1 MDPEQVKAVVIAVDP
16 GTRKCGIATLS
27 RDGKTIYRDIVP
39 RGEIVYRIKGL
50 MAENP
55 RAAVVVGGST
65 QGKEVCNALLDSA
78 GMESVLVDEAHT
90 TDEAREVFW
99 RENRAGCFWGI
110 FPPSFRPLPRHIDD
124 YAAEIIGRRFL
135 AQSARRADDG

>member
-1 MDPEQVKAVVIAVDP
+1 MDPEPLKAVVIAVDP

-27 RDGKTIYRDIVP
+27 RDGKSMYRDIVP
-39 RGEIVYRIKGL
+39 RGEIVDMIKGL

-55 RAAVVVGGST
+55 GAPVVVGDST
-65 QGKEVCNALLDSA
+65 QGKEVRVALLDQA
-78 GMESVLVDEAHT
+78 GIESELIDEAHT

-110 FPPSFRPLPRHIDD
+110 FPPSFRPLPRSIDD

-135 AQSARRADDG
+135 AQSARRADHG

>member
-1 MDPEQVKAVVIAVDP
+1 MDPEPLKAVVIAVDP

-27 RDGKTIYRDIVP
+27 RDGKTMYRDIVP
-39 RGEIVYRIKGL
+39 RGEIVDMIEGL
-50 MAENP
+50 MVENP
-55 RAAVVVGGST
+55 GTALVVGDST
-65 QGKEVCNALLDSA
+65 QGKEVRAALLDRA
-78 GMESVLVDEAHT
+78 GIESELIDEANT

-135 AQSARRADDG
+135 AKSAMRADDG